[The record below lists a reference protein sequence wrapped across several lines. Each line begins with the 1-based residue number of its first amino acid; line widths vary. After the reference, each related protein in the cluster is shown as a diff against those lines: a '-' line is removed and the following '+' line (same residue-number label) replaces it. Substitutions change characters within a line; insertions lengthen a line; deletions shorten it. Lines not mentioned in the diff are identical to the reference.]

1 MNKHFEDTKYYLKRA
16 AKTAKAGVAEQIEPI
31 QERVNDLI
39 DRGDEEPEPGRLDEL
54 REDIRELQEKAEGET
69 REALEKARAKI
80 DELREERK
88 AS

>member
-1 MNKHFEDTKYYLKRA
+1 MSKHFEDTKYYLKRA

-54 REDIRELQEKAEGET
+54 REDIKELQEKAEGET